1 MNQPKEF
8 QTVHRDEPI
17 AVPLQA
23 QLVLGHEI
31 ARAQDIIASLQSPLK
46 EHADL
51 VENYGLEHPVQEWN
65 EERNGW
71 FSEAGVPCKILQF
84 GSHQW
89 CSGRVRLTLEFLPDD
104 VELTESASPTET
116 SPLDDI
122 RQFSDSQ

>member
-1 MNQPKEF
+1 MDQPKEF

-71 FSEAGVPCKILQF
+71 FSEVGVPCKILQF

-89 CSGRVRLTLEFLPDD
+89 RSDRVRLTLEFLPYDSEVPADD
-104 VELTESASPTET
+104 ASAEV

-122 RQFSDSQ
+122 RQFSDS